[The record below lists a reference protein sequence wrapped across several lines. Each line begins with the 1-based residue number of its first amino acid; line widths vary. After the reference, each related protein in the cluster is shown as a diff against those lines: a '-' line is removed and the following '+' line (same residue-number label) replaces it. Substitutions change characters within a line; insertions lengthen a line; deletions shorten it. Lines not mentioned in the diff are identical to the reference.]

1 MRFVFA
7 VSVLGFYLLFCCI
20 TRGMFRTLLTSMMEL
35 FYNNC
40 RPEVFSKKGVL
51 KNFTKFTGKH
61 LRQSLF
67 FNKVPSLRL
76 QLLIYA
82 FILPKS
88 HNSKSISQDVHLQN
102 LKFQFRVTYKRVY
115 TALKVALLRIIIT
128 IVVFLNSNKITAMF
142 VFSSH

>member
-1 MRFVFA
+1 
-7 VSVLGFYLLFCCI
+7 
-20 TRGMFRTLLTSMMEL
+20 MFRTLLTSMTEL
-35 FYNNC
+35 FCNNS

-67 FNKVPSLRL
+67 FNKVASLRL

-82 FILPKS
+82 FVLLKS

-115 TALKVALLRIIIT
+115 TALKVALIRIIIT
-128 IVVFLNSNKITAMF
+128 IVVFLNSNKITAIF